1 MKALSFKIFIVF
13 LLSLFLGSVHASKPD
28 SLKKVLST
36 KTTPEEK
43 AFICGAIISHFE
55 TNYDSALFYH
65 TKYSELFR
73 SQKSKFGEGYI
84 NYCAGYIA
92 LETANYDESKDHLN
106 KSITTFIEL
115 KNDTMLAKSYMR
127 LGFIFYTMGD
137 YETSNKTYFNALEIA
152 EKINHSVITSWAYN
166 LIGLNYR
173 SKPNPDYNK
182 ALQYLFKAL
191 EIDKKANNYG
201 GNMGMVLLRI
211 GSVYT
216 HMREYEKA
224 EQYLN
229 ESMRLA
235 DSLGR
240 MTNKKW
246 TLEAFAGLYKR
257 KKEYKKAVN
266 ILERSLAMSKQEKE
280 VPGIII
286 TYMTIAENYMYLKDL
301 KIAETYID
309 SAINLSIKTNV
320 FQTLSAV
327 YIVKS
332 KICENKGETAI
343 ALQYYKKAIL
353 VKDSLFSVQNSENIN
368 QLETKFQT
376 QKKEKEITLLNKEK
390 ETDQK
395 LKNIYMIALCAA
407 AVLICIIIFSLF
419 KINRSK
425 KLIALQKL
433 ETEKQKD
440 LVMEKQK
447 DITDSINYALRIQEA
462 ILPSPHMQDELF
474 EESFIL
480 FRQKDIVSGDFYW
493 YNVKDEKKIVTAV
506 DCTGHGVPGALMSML
521 GMTFL
526 NEIVNHLGIT
536 KPVSILS
543 ELRDRVKET
552 LKQKG
557 SEGESKDGMDM
568 ALISVDAKTLKL
580 EFCGANNPLWIYRP
594 ENGSISFFEIE
605 PDKRPV
611 GYFRGLGIPFTNKEF
626 QLQKGDR
633 IYMFTD
639 GFADQFGGP
648 KGKKFKYKQLQ
659 GLLAVIAEESMAQ
672 QHKILSET
680 FDTWK
685 GSLEQVDD
693 VCVIGLK
700 V

>member
-1 MKALSFKIFIVF
+1 M
-13 LLSLFLGSVHASKPD
+13 
-28 SLKKVLST
+28 
-36 KTTPEEK
+36 
-43 AFICGAIISHFE
+43 
-55 TNYDSALFYH
+55 NY
-65 TKYSELFR
+65 
-73 SQKSKFGEGYI
+73 
-84 NYCAGYIA
+84 NAGFVA
-92 LETANYDESKDHLN
+92 LETAKYDESKDHLN
-106 KSITTFIEL
+106 KSIITFIEL

-127 LGFIFYTMGD
+127 LGFIYYTLGD

-152 EKINHSVITSWAYN
+152 ERIGHSMITAWANN

-173 SKPNPDYNK
+173 SKPNPDYK
-182 ALQYLFKAL
+182 KSLEYLFKAL
-191 EIDKKANNYG
+191 EIDKKALNYG

-224 EQYLN
+224 ELYLN

-266 ILERSLAMSKQEKE
+266 ILERSLAISKQEKE

-286 TYMTIAENYMYLKDL
+286 TYASIADNYMNLKDL
-301 KIAETYID
+301 KLAETYID
-309 SAINLSIKTNV
+309 SAIALSLKTNV
-320 FQTLSAV
+320 FQTLSSV
-327 YIVKS
+327 YLVKS
-332 KICENKGETAI
+332 KISESKGETAI
-343 ALQYYKKAIL
+343 ALQYYKKAIM

-395 LKNIYMIALCAA
+395 LKSIYMIALCVAA
-407 AVLICIIIFSLF
+407 LFICIIIFSLF

-440 LVMEKQK
+440 LVLEKQK

-462 ILPSPHMQDELF
+462 ILPSPHINEDLF

-480 FRQKDIVSGDFYW
+480 FKQKDIVSGDFYW
-493 YNVKDEKKIVTAV
+493 YNNKNGKKIVTAV

-526 NEIVNHLGIT
+526 NEIVNHMGIT
-536 KPVSILS
+536 TPAAILS
-543 ELRDRVKET
+543 ELRDRVKDT
-552 LKQKG
+552 LKQTG
-557 SEGESKDGMDM
+557 SEGESQDGMDM
-568 ALISVDAKTLKL
+568 ALISVDSNTLQL
-580 EFCGANNPLWIYRP
+580 EFCGANNPLWIYRL
-594 ENGSISFFEIE
+594 ENGNTELIEID

-626 QLQKGDR
+626 QLKKGDR
-633 IYMFTD
+633 IYLFTD

-659 GLLAVIAEESMAQ
+659 GLLAVIAEEPMTQ
-672 QHKILSET
+672 QFKILSET
-680 FDTWK
+680 FDAWK